1 MKITKFLSLLSF
13 AVLASSCYEDYVFD
27 YEYSTV
33 GFAIENPLRTV
44 IADREMSIYVGVSIG
59 GKRQV
64 DKSDWATFE
73 IVPSLLEGT
82 GLTLLP
88 ETHYRLADPNT
99 FTIRKSNLP
108 VADVEISF
116 TDEFYADPLATGKHY
131 ALPFKI
137 IDSSLDSVYRRSS
150 VVAIKYISTYH
161 GSYYISGTMDEIR
174 DGTVTKTTEYGN
186 KDLSQREVR
195 DLTTVSTTELIR
207 PGVGNFPVSGNEK
220 VRLTFKPETLSNGV
234 MKVEIGTVA
243 GAIDITDGSGTYDTT
258 GERPMLK
265 LSYSFIKNGITYSVN
280 ESLIL
285 RQDPYLD
292 LRVEKW

>member
-1 MKITKFLSLLSF
+1 MKITKFTAILCI
-13 AVLASSCYEDYVFD
+13 AATMCSCYEKYVYD

-44 IADREMSIYVGVSIG
+44 IADRDMKIYVGVSIG

-64 DKSDWATFE
+64 DMSDWATFE
-73 IVPSLLEGT
+73 IAPSLLSGT

-88 ETHYRLADPNT
+88 ENYYRLDDPER

-108 VADVEISF
+108 VADVGISF
-116 TDEFYADPLATGKHY
+116 TDEFYADPLAAGKHY
-131 ALPFKI
+131 ALPFSI
-137 IDSSLDSVYRRSS
+137 TDSSLDSVYRQSS

-161 GSYYISGTMDEIR
+161 GSYYIGGSMREIQN
-174 DGTVTKTTEYGN
+174 GTVTNTTMYGGT
-186 KDLSQREVR
+186 DLSQRAVR
-195 DLTTVSTTELIR
+195 DLTTVSPTVLIR
-207 PGVGNFPVSGNEK
+207 PGVGDFPVSGREK
-220 VRLTFKPETLSNGV
+220 VQLTFKPETLSNGV
-234 MKVEIGTVA
+234 MDVEVGSAA
-243 GAIDITDGSGTYDTT
+243 GGIDIVGGTSMYDISAD
-258 GERPMLK
+258 RPTLH
-265 LSYSFIKNGITYSVN
+265 LSYSFEKNGMTYSVD